1 MIEGRAWRFGDHIN
15 TDLIIPGRYLDD
27 PSPANLAAH
36 VMEDADPDFPRLV
49 RKGDIIVAGRNF
61 GCGSSREQAPMA
73 LKSAGVS
80 AVVAAS
86 FARIFYRN
94 CINVGLPVVICPEA
108 VSLVRTGDFIVIDM
122 ARGEMRLASGETVR
136 FRPIPQFLIAILD
149 AGGLVPYTR
158 ERLRQEEK
166 LRMF

>member
-1 MIEGRAWRFGDHIN
+1 MIEGRAWKFGDHIN

-94 CINVGLPVVICPEA
+94 CINLGLPAIICPEA
-108 VSLVRTGDFIVIDM
+108 VSLVSTGEVIGIDM
-122 ARGEMRLASGETVR
+122 TGGEMRLASGEKVR

-158 ERLRQEEK
+158 ERLRQGQK
-166 LRMF
+166 S